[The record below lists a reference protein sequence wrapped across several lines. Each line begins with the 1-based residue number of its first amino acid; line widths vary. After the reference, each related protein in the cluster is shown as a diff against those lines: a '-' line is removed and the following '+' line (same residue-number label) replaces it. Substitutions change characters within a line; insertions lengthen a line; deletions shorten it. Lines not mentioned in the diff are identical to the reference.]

1 MELLEMIAQACQIPV
16 VPLLVFMGTYVV
28 LFLKDKALN
37 NGKLTNNELANQALA
52 TLENIVSHCV
62 IATNQTYVEKM
73 KKNGSFD
80 ETAQRLAFD
89 TTYNAVMSN
98 LTEETKKQLATITT
112 DLGKFVTEL
121 IESKVNSEQK

>member
-1 MELLEMIAQACQIPV
+1 MELIEMIAQACQIPI
-16 VPLLVFMGTYVV
+16 VPLLAFMGTYIV
-28 LFLKDKALN
+28 LFLKGKALN
-37 NGKLTNNELANQALA
+37 NDKLTNNELANQALT
-52 TLENIVSHCV
+52 TLENLVTHCV

-98 LTEETKKQLATITT
+98 LTEDTKKQLATITT
-112 DLGKFVTEL
+112 DLNKFVTEL
-121 IESKVNSEQK
+121 IESKVNQAQK

>member
-1 MELLEMIAQACQIPV
+1 MELITMIAEACQIPV
-16 VPLLVFMGTYVV
+16 VPLLAFMGAYVV
-28 LFLKDKALN
+28 LFLKGKALN
-37 NGKLTNNELANQALA
+37 NDKLTNNELANQALN
-52 TLENIVSHCV
+52 TLENLVTHCV

-98 LTEETKKQLATITT
+98 LTEDTKKQLATITT
-112 DLGKFVTEL
+112 DLNKFVTEL
-121 IESKVNSEQK
+121 IESKVNQAQK

>member
-1 MELLEMIAQACQIPV
+1 MDFIEMIVQAFQIPV
-16 VPLLVFMGTYVV
+16 VPLLAFMGAYVV
-28 LFLKDKALN
+28 LFLKGKSLN
-37 NGKLTNNELANQALA
+37 NDKLTNNELANQALT
-52 TLENIVSHCV
+52 TLENIVTHCV

-89 TTYNAVMSN
+89 TTYNAVMNN
-98 LTEETKKQLATITT
+98 LTEDTKKQLATITT